1 MKATL
6 LCLFICFSMCPSLP
20 AQDEQKVIWAGAMLN
35 VVEGILE
42 KDVLIVVEGKEIIRI
57 SPAADREQYDDV
69 LDLSQYTVL
78 PGLIDCHTHLT
89 GNWYMDLEDFDLYTL
104 PAPSYGIIGTVNARQ
119 TLEAGFTTV
128 RDVASYFFA
137 DVALRD
143 AINKNWIPGP
153 RMLVT
158 GPGLSIT
165 GGHGAMGNWVSPA
178 VEVSAHNNLIE
189 ADGVDE
195 MRKMTRHLLKYEV
208 DWIKV
213 FATGGFG
220 THGTVPGAASYTVE
234 EMAVAV
240 DEARKRGISV
250 AAHAHGA
257 EGIRNALLAGVRSI
271 EHGTYL
277 DQGCIDL
284 LKEKQA
290 VLAMDLL
297 ATHYDLIETEQDF
310 SDKDI
315 EEQEHQEA
323 YDSLAR
329 NFLRAYQAGVKMV
342 FATDAGVYPHG
353 RNAEQFAL
361 MKAAGMTE
369 IDALR
374 TATINAAELLSLS
387 EKTGSIEIGK
397 WADIIAVKGNPL
409 EEIELLEEVAFVM
422 KEGKVY
428 KQPGNQENAAAN

>member
-1 MKATL
+1 MKLLLLPLL
-6 LCLFICFSMCPSLP
+6 LCIGLYQGLH
-20 AQDEQKVIWAGAMLN
+20 AQNEQKVIWAGAMLN
-35 VVEGILE
+35 VVKGTLE
-42 KDVLIVVEGKEIIRI
+42 KNVLIVIEGKVIIRI
-57 SPAADREQYDDV
+57 GPADDRDQYSEV

-104 PAPSYGIIGTVNARQ
+104 PAPSYGIIGTVNARK

-178 VEVSAHNNLIE
+178 VEVKAHNNLAE

-195 MRKMTRHLLKYEV
+195 VRKMTRHLLKYDV
-208 DWIKV
+208 DWIKI
-213 FATGGFG
+213 FATGGFSS
-220 THGTVPGAASYTVE
+220 HGTIPGAASYTVE
-234 EMAVAV
+234 EMAAAV

-271 EHGTYL
+271 EHGSYL
-277 DQGCIDL
+277 NQGCIDL

-297 ATHYDLIETEQDF
+297 ATHYDLIETQQDF

-323 YDSLAR
+323 YNSLAR
-329 NFLRAYQAGVKMV
+329 NFRRAYQAGVKIA

-369 IDALR
+369 INALR
-374 TATINAAELLSLS
+374 TATINAADLLSLS
-387 EKTGSIEIGK
+387 EKTGSIEVGK

-409 EEIELLEEVAFVM
+409 EDIELLEEVAFVM

-428 KQPGNQENAAAN
+428 KQAED